1 MTQQDKFVNV
11 LFDARQLSAL
21 EYIKRVRHFST
32 SGDAVRA
39 CVLDVAKD
47 MGWIEPEVAP
57 KIRTPRKSSPRRKK
71 VPAIEGVT
79 RGAKTL
85 VN

>member
-1 MTQQDKFVNV
+1 MEPNEKFVNV

-21 EYIKRVRHFST
+21 EHVKRVKHFST

-39 CVLDVAKD
+39 CVLDTAKEI
-47 MGWIEPEVAP
+47 GWEEPEVTP
-57 KIRTPRKSSPRRKK
+57 KLRKPRKVSNRKK
-71 VPAIEGVT
+71 LSIAGVT
-79 RGAKTL
+79 KGL

>member
-1 MTQQDKFVNV
+1 MTPNDKFVNV

-21 EYIKRVRHFST
+21 EHIKRVRHFST

-39 CVLDVAKD
+39 CVLDTAKEI
-47 MGWIEPEVAP
+47 GWIEPEVTP
-57 KIRTPRKSSPRRKK
+57 KIRKPRKSSTRRKK
-71 VPAIEGVT
+71 VPAIDGVT
-79 RGAKTL
+79 RGPKAL

>member
-1 MTQQDKFVNV
+1 MDPKEKFVNV

-21 EYIKRVRHFST
+21 EHVKRTRHIST

-39 CVLDVAKD
+39 CVLEAAIAA
-47 MGWIEPEVAP
+47 GWQEPEVTP
-57 KIRTPRKSSPRRKK
+57 KLRKHRKVAPRKKLA
-71 VPAIEGVT
+71 AIAGVT
-79 RGAKTL
+79 KGL

>member
-1 MTQQDKFVNV
+1 MTPSDKFVNV

-21 EYIKRVRHFST
+21 EHVKRVKHFST

-39 CVLDVAKD
+39 CVLDAALAI
-47 MGWIEPEVAP
+47 GWVEPELPP
-57 KIRTPRKSSPRRKK
+57 KSRKPRKKMAAIDGLKRR
-71 VPAIEGVT
+71 
-79 RGAKTL
+79 L

>member
-1 MTQQDKFVNV
+1 MPPNDKFVNV

-21 EYIKRVRHFST
+21 EHIKRVRHIST

-39 CVLDVAKD
+39 CVLDAALAT
-47 MGWIEPEVAP
+47 GWVEPKFPP
-57 KIRTPRKSSPRRKK
+57 KLRKPRKVSPRKK
-71 VPAIEGVT
+71 LAAIDGLSRGV
-79 RGAKTL
+79 K